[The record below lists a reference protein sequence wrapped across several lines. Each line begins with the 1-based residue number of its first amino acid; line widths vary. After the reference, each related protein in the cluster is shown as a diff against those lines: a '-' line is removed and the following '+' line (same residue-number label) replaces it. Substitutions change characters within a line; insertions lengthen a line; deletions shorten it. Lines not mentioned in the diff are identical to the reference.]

1 MFTAVTGNL
10 IGDYGSLGGGVVGQE
25 WDSAAGHAL
34 GTEHLILACSRNH
47 TLVPPLFD
55 AIRPDYHADL
65 VLYINSAGT
74 VFSVSFMALGRCA
87 RPLGLCQRHCPD
99 QLERAAPVPRSSAA
113 GPA

>member
-1 MFTAVTGNL
+1 VFTAVTGNL

-74 VFSVSFMALGRCA
+74 VFSVSFMALGNYIARISQHALRRSLDPAPLA
-87 RPLGLCQRHCPD
+87 RPESTPG
-99 QLERAAPVPRSSAA
+99 EMA
-113 GPA
+113 